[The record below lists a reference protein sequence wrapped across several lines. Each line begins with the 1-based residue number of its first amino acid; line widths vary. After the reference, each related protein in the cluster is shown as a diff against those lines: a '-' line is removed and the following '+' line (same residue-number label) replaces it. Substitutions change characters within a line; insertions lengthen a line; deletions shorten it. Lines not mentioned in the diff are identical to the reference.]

1 MNRYIDADKLCND
14 RPQCPRGQSQEY
26 GKCFWDCIFKFSELI
41 RKHINNSTADVVEVV
56 RCRDC
61 KHNRDNGGDC
71 DRTIIL
77 NEYDSTEYR
86 YAGLEYC
93 SYGERKEENEE

>member
-1 MNRYIDADKLCND
+1 MSRYIDADKLWND
-14 RPQCPRGQSQEY
+14 RPHPPRGQSQEY
-26 GKCFWDCIFKFSELI
+26 DKGFWDCIFRFSELI
-41 RKHINNSTADVVEVV
+41 GKHINNSTADAVEVV

-61 KHNRDNGGDC
+61 KLNRDNGGDC

-86 YAGLEYC
+86 CVGLEYC
-93 SYGERKEENEE
+93 SYGERREG